1 MSASVAIVGTSTV
14 IRHVQHLVSRVAELD
29 TSVLI
34 TGEVGTGRTL
44 VARAI
49 HEKSARSSGRF
60 VVVKSSA
67 FTEDMLEIELF
78 GVVRE
83 GGAMRQGHLEAVR
96 GGTVYIDDIA
106 KVGGK
111 IQAMLLRAMSEGVVV
126 PVGSDRP
133 VPVNA
138 RIMCATI
145 QAPDDLVRDRVLR
158 EDLYY
163 RLAQCSVYLPPLRDR
178 REDIPNLVEFFV
190 EKFNKDKHKAI
201 IGASPDALSALLQHD
216 WGNNVRELENLI
228 ERIVV
233 LKNAGSIEVCDLPP
247 RLRNF
252 VTDNIDSFYNRV
264 PRNPPQQ
271 QTQQQQ
277 HQQQQHH
284 HQQQMRPSQMSHQPQ
299 RTSQMNSYTQPSY
312 HTPTMSHHTTDIG
325 MNSGK
330 MSNQGIPASTGYTN
344 QNISGH
350 YGNNMS
356 SPRSYEDTSDIDL
369 FIKKELDLGNGIDF
383 YRIVEEF
390 ENRLIAE
397 ALRRTNHNKN
407 RAAQLLSM
415 NRTTLVEKLKK
426 RTTSS
431 SSKTESHRVKRN
443 SAFTIFDSLGN
454 DDAPFTK
461 DYLTGEDTPGII
473 DVE

>member
-1 MSASVAIVGTSTV
+1 VSASVAIIGTSTV
-14 IRHVQHLVSRVAELD
+14 IRHVQHLVTRVAELD
-29 TSVLI
+29 TPVLV
-34 TGEVGTGRTL
+34 TGETGTGRTL

-49 HEKSARSSGRF
+49 HEKSARSAGRF
-60 VVVKSSA
+60 VVVKSAA

-78 GVVRE
+78 GIVPE
-83 GGAMRQGHLEAVR
+83 GGAARQGHLEAAR

-106 KVGGK
+106 KVGPR
-111 IQAMLLRAMSEGVVV
+111 IQAALVRAISEGVLT

-138 RIMCATI
+138 RIMCATVHS
-145 QAPDDLVRDRVLR
+145 PDDLVRDRVLR

-178 REDIPNLVEFFV
+178 REDIPSLVEFFV
-190 EKFNKDKHKAI
+190 ERFNREKHKGI
-201 IGASPDALSALLQHD
+201 TGASPDALTALLQHD
-216 WGNNVRELENLI
+216 WTNNVRELENLI

-233 LKNAGSIEVCDLPP
+233 LKNSGSIEVCDLPP

-252 VTDNIDSFYNRV
+252 VTDNIDSFYNRT
-264 PRNPPQQ
+264 PRGNPQP
-271 QTQQQQ
+271 QQ
-277 HQQQQHH
+277 HQQQPQQ
-284 HQQQMRPSQMSHQPQ
+284 HQQQRSPQ
-299 RTSQMNSYTQPSY
+299 APQQQRSSNSAPYTQPNF
-312 HTPTMSHHTTDIG
+312 HTPTMSHHMNEGG
-325 MNSGK
+325 MGGSKLNNFNMPSS
-330 MSNQGIPASTGYTN
+330 MSYGS
-344 QNISGH
+344 QNISTH
-350 YGNNMS
+350 YGNQV
-356 SPRSYEDTSDIDL
+356 PGTRSYEDASDIDL

-426 RTTSS
+426 RTTST

-454 DDAPFTK
+454 EDAPFAN
-461 DYLTGEDTPGII
+461 DYISGDDAVGII